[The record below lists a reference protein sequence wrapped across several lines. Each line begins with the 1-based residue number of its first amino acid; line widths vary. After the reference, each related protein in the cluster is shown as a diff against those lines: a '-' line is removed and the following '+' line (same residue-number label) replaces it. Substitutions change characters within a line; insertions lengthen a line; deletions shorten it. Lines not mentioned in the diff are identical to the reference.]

1 MMNRIE
7 ESWDN
12 AWDNNHLKD
21 VSKEYLKNRVDENL
35 ILKYLLMYGI
45 TKKFAKDTISG
56 AKCEIRKDKLNELL

>member
-56 AKCEIRKDKLNELL
+56 LNVK